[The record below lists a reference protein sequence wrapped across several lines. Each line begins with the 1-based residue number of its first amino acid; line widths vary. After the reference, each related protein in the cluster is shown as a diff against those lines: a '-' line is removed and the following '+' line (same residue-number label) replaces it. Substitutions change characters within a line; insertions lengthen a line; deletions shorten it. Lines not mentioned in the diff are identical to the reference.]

1 MNSLVIVESPSK
13 AKTIEKYLGPGFKV
27 LASYGHI
34 RDLRPKTGAVEPDKD
49 FFMNYEIIEKNL
61 RHLDTII
68 KALKKA
74 DTLYLATD
82 PDREGEAISW
92 HIYEE
97 LKNRDLIGTKAIE
110 RVVFYEITKPAV
122 QKAMAEPRGLAAGLV
137 NAYQA
142 RRALDYLVGFNL
154 SPLLWKK
161 LRPGLSAGRVQSP
174 ALRMI
179 VDREKEIDAFTPQ
192 EYWSIEAS
200 SSKDATDFRA
210 RLALFN
216 SEKVEQFTFTD
227 EAQAGLVYSTINDIA
242 QGSLVAQEVTKGTR
256 KRQPTPPFTTSTLQ
270 QAASRGIGFT
280 TRKTMSVA
288 QKLYEGIATGG
299 DKVGLITYMRTDSIS
314 LSNEAIT
321 QIRGLIKEQFGD
333 ASLPDQPRTFQK
345 KSKNAQEAH
354 EAIRPTDITQTPN
367 SIRSYL
373 DAEQFKLYD
382 LIWKKTVSSQM
393 TDALYETLKLNLIPG
408 RDPSITSPIMFRA
421 SGSVLI
427 DKGFLAIYD
436 DREGQDKSNDKSLPK
451 IMQGDLL
458 ELKEVIT
465 TQHFT
470 EPPPRYSEASLVKTL
485 EEYGIGRPSTY
496 SSIISTLLNREYVSL
511 DQRRFKPTDT
521 GRVVSNFLSE
531 HFTQYVD
538 YNFTAGLEDDLD
550 AISRGEKVMN
560 DVLRQFWDP
569 FNTLIDHKEQSVS
582 RDEAAQ
588 SRQLGIDP
596 KSGKPIS
603 VRLGRYGVFVQ
614 IGTREDEEKPKFA
627 GLRPTQSMATISID
641 EALELFKLPRTLGN
655 TTEGKEIQ
663 ANIGR
668 FGPYLKIDSEFISL
682 KEHDPFDV
690 TLAEALVII
699 EEKREADRNKII
711 KTFENSEIQ
720 VLNGRYG
727 PYITDGNKNAKIPK
741 GTAPED
747 LGLEQCLK
755 LIEEAPEKARRF
767 KKKVA
772 PKPAAKKK
780 VAKKKVTKKKV
791 AKKKVAK
798 KVAKKAK
805 R

>member
-1 MNSLVIVESPSK
+1 MNNLVIVESPSK

-61 RHLDTII
+61 KHLDTII

-97 LKNRDLIGTKAIE
+97 LKNRDLIGNKAIE
-110 RVVFYEITKPAV
+110 RVVFYEITKSAV
-122 QKAMAEPRGLAAGLV
+122 QKAMAEPRGLADGLV

-179 VDREKEIDAFTPQ
+179 VDREKEIDAFIPQ

-200 SSKDATDFRA
+200 SSKDGTDFRA

-216 SEKVEQFTFTD
+216 SQKVEQFSFTD
-227 EAQAGLVYSTINDIA
+227 EAQASLVYATVNEAA

-333 ASLPDQPRTFQK
+333 ASLPDKPRTFHK

-354 EAIRPTDITQTPN
+354 EAIRPTDITQTPD
-367 SIRSYL
+367 SIRPYL
-373 DAEQFKLYD
+373 DADQFKLYD

-393 TDALYETLKLNLIPG
+393 TDALYETLKLNIIPG
-408 RDPSITSPIMFRA
+408 RDPGIMSPIMFRA

-427 DKGFLAIYD
+427 DKGFLATYD
-436 DREGQDKSNDKSLPK
+436 DQEDQDKSSDKSLPK
-451 IMQGDLL
+451 VIQGDLL
-458 ELKEVIT
+458 DLKEVIT
-465 TQHFT
+465 AQHFT

-511 DQRRFKPTDT
+511 DLRRFKPTDT

-627 GLRPTQSMATISID
+627 GLRPTQSMATISMN

-690 TLAEALVII
+690 TLAEALMII

-747 LGLEQCLK
+747 LGLEQCEK
-755 LIEEAPEKARRF
+755 LIEEAPEKAKRF

-772 PKPAAKKK
+772 
-780 VAKKKVTKKKV
+780 TKKV

-798 KVAKKAK
+798 KKVANKVAKKGEK
-805 R
+805 IS